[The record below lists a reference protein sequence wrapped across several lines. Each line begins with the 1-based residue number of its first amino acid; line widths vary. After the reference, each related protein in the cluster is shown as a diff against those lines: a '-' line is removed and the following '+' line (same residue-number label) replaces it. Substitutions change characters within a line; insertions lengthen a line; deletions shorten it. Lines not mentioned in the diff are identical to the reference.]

1 MFFSHT
7 ADPRSIS
14 SDVIV
19 CLLRDSSGR
28 VWAGTF
34 WGGLNCYDGNR
45 FIHYRSRKGDSN
57 SLVYDNV
64 WALAEDADKKY
75 LDRYVGGEDC
85 NGLNPQTG
93 IFTTYSTG
101 NSNLV
106 SDYISSL
113 CISCDNNLI
122 IGTSAGMA
130 FMDLR
135 TGEITNFCRYKIG

>member
-1 MFFSHT
+1 MTMYGHWQKMRT
-7 ADPRSIS
+7 KIS
-14 SDVIV
+14 GSV
-19 CLLRDSSGR
+19 R
-28 VWAGTF
+28 
-34 WGGLNCYDGNR
+34 WGGLQC
-45 FIHYRSRKGDSN
+45 
-57 SLVYDNV
+57 
-64 WALAEDADKKY
+64 
-75 LDRYVGGEDC
+75 
-85 NGLNPQTG
+85 LNPQTG

-135 TGEITNFCRYKIG
+135 TGEITNFAGTKSVRPDFPTKISIKFTKIVAVCYG

>member
-1 MFFSHT
+1 M
-7 ADPRSIS
+7 
-14 SDVIV
+14 
-19 CLLRDSSGR
+19 
-28 VWAGTF
+28 WAGTF

-64 WALAEDADKKY
+64 WALAEDADKNIWIGT
-75 LDRYVGGEDC
+75 LGGGLQC
-85 NGLNPQTG
+85 LNPQTG

-135 TGEITNFCRYKIG
+135 TGEITNFAGTKSGKTRLSNQISIKFTKIVAVCYG

>member
-1 MFFSHT
+1 M
-7 ADPRSIS
+7 
-14 SDVIV
+14 
-19 CLLRDSSGR
+19 
-28 VWAGTF
+28 WAGTF

-64 WALAEDADKKY
+64 WALAEDADKNIWIGT
-75 LDRYVGGEDC
+75 LGGGLQC
-85 NGLNPQTG
+85 LNPQTG

-113 CISCDNNLI
+113 CISCDNNLV

-135 TGEITNFCRYKIG
+135 TGEITNFAGTKSGKTRLSNQNINQVYEDSRVCYG

>member
-1 MFFSHT
+1 MMET
-7 ADPRSIS
+7 ALSITGPVRETVTRWS
-14 SDVIV
+14 MTMY
-19 CLLRDSSGR
+19 GH
-28 VWAGTF
+28 WQ
-34 WGGLNCYDGNR
+34 
-45 FIHYRSRKGDSN
+45 K
-57 SLVYDNV
+57 
-64 WALAEDADKKY
+64 DADKNIWIGT
-75 LDRYVGGEDC
+75 LGEDWQC
-85 NGLNPQTG
+85 LNPQTG

-135 TGEITNFCRYKIG
+135 TGEITILQVQNRVRPDFPTKISIKFTKIVAVCYG

>member
-1 MFFSHT
+1 MG
-7 ADPRSIS
+7 I
-14 SDVIV
+14 
-19 CLLRDSSGR
+19 GR
-28 VWAGTF
+28 RCGQ
-34 WGGLNCYDGNR
+34 
-45 FIHYRSRKGDSN
+45 
-57 SLVYDNV
+57 
-64 WALAEDADKKY
+64 KY
-75 LDRYVGGEDC
+75 LDRYVGGGLQC
-85 NGLNPQTG
+85 LNPQTG

-135 TGEITNFCRYKIG
+135 TGEITNFAGTKSGKTRLSNQNINQVYEDSRGLLWIATREGLNVYDSKRDELYEVPIKPGFPNY